1 MLAVRKLQPLPGISV
16 EEVSEP
22 PAPASNEV
30 TIQVHAAGI
39 CGSDLHVYQ
48 WGESY
53 DFMRSRLPLTLG
65 HEFAGKVVATGADVS
80 NVVVNEMV
88 AVMPTSSCLQCPT
101 CLAGDMHLCTNKK
114 TLGLT
119 RDGAF
124 SRLVNA
130 PAQNCIRLAPETDMT
145 LAALLEPL
153 SVGDNATTV
162 GGVTF
167 GDTVVVL
174 GPGTIGQ
181 AIARTARWR
190 GASRVIV
197 VGMND
202 GPRLKT
208 ALALGATDT
217 IDLASGASLKDSLQA
232 LTGSTTVD
240 VVIEATGHAAS
251 IPDGLSILR
260 RGGVLVTAGIHSR
273 PVSFDLT
280 PFVRNQQQLR
290 AAHGSRRKSW
300 EAIARQIA
308 KDPGSVKSMVSLELG
323 LEHAEEGFRRCFER
337 DVSKVILR
345 PE

>member
-1 MLAVRKLQPLPGISV
+1 MLAVRKAEPLPGIRL
-16 EEVSEP
+16 EEVP
-22 PAPASNEV
+22 DPPLPAPDEV

-39 CGSDLHVYQ
+39 CGSDLHVYK

-65 HEFAGKVVATGADVS
+65 HEFSGTVIATGA
-80 NVVVNEMV
+80 NVTNVRLNESV
-88 AVMPTSSCLQCPT
+88 AVMPTSSCLRCNT
-101 CLAGDMHLCTNKK
+101 CLAGDVHLCNNKK
-114 TLGLT
+114 TLGLS

-124 SRLVNA
+124 SRLVNV
-130 PAQNCIRLAPETDMT
+130 PALSCISLAPETDLT

-153 SVGDNATTV
+153 SVGDNASAV

-181 AIARTARWR
+181 AIIRTASWR
-190 GASRVIV
+190 GASRVIA

-202 GPRLKT
+202 GPRLQT
-208 ALALGATDT
+208 ALALGATDI
-217 IDLASGASLKDSLQA
+217 IDLASCGSLKDGLQA
-232 LTGSTTVD
+232 LMGSATVD
-240 VVIEATGHAAS
+240 VVFEATGHAAS

-260 RGGVLVTAGIHSR
+260 KGGVLVTAGIHSR

-280 PFVRNQQQLR
+280 PFVRNQLQLR

-300 EAIARQIA
+300 EAIARRIA
-308 KDPGSVKSMVSLELG
+308 RDPDSVRPMVSLELG
-323 LEHAEEGFRRCFER
+323 LTQAEEGFQRCFER